1 MHLSSEGDL
10 LRVQVPLELN
20 ASNASPF
27 RDFVRGALRDE
38 HQRVDLDFSR
48 TTFLDS
54 SGLGALVALHKALAA
69 RRGTIRILAARPEV
83 RRVLELTHMHRLFDM
98 AADAATHA
106 A

>member
-10 LRVQVPLELN
+10 LKVHVPLELN

-27 RDFVRGALRDE
+27 RDFVRGALSEE

-54 SGLGALVALHKALAA
+54 SGLGALVALHKAIAP
-69 RRGTIRILAARPEV
+69 RKGSIRILAARPEV

-98 AADAATHA
+98 AADGTTGAA
-106 A
+106 